1 MIYDSKKQKFGL
13 GDLVRYENLSQIE
26 EMNSYGI
33 TTGPVTGIVIDA
45 MDQDPRTND
54 TSGAFSAAVKI
65 KWLNEQDPIWYN
77 GYNIH
82 HLGYI
87 TIIAR
92 ATNPRFDNTNPDGG
106 KRETVNTTS
115 GARESSTIHNLKSP
129 SAEPPVGIE
138 IVD

>member
-1 MIYDSKKQKFGL
+1 MYDSKKQKFEL
-13 GDLVRYENLSQIE
+13 GDLVRYENLSQIK

-33 TTGPVTGIVIDA
+33 TTGPVTGIVIDF

-65 KWLNEQDPIWYN
+65 RWLNDQDPIWYN

-92 ATNPRFDNTNPDGG
+92 ATSPRVNPQLDKANPHEGNR
-106 KRETVNTTS
+106 KTVNTIS
-115 GARESSTIHNLKSP
+115 DARESSTIHNLKSP
-129 SAEPPVGIE
+129 SAEPRLG
-138 IVD
+138 

>member
-1 MIYDSKKQKFGL
+1 MMYDSKKQKFEL
-13 GDLVRYENLSQIE
+13 GDLVRYENLSQIK

-33 TTGPVTGIVIDA
+33 TTGPVTGIVIDV

-65 KWLNEQDPIWYN
+65 RWLNDQDPIWYN

-92 ATNPRFDNTNPDGG
+92 ATSHGANPQFDNANPDWGN
-106 KRETVNTTS
+106 RETLNTTS
-115 GARESSTIHNLKSP
+115 DARESSTIHNLKSP
-129 SAEPPVGIE
+129 SAEPQLG
-138 IVD
+138 